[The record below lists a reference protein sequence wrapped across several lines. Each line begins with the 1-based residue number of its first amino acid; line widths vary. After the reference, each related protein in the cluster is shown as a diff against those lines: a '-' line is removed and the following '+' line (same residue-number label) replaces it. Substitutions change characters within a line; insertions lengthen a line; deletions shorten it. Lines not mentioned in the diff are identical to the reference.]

1 MIPDIAFAAGR
12 ALVADRQ
19 AAPKVRLMIKIL
31 KQKPVLPGFHLSLGY
46 TVFYLGLI
54 VLIPLSMLFIKTSA
68 MGWSEFWE
76 AVASPRTLAAYRVSF
91 GASFIAG
98 LVNVVFGFLIAWVLA
113 RYSFPGKKL
122 VDALVD
128 FPFALPTA
136 VAGIALTSL
145 YSPNGWVGKHLYALG
160 IESAYSFW
168 GIVIALIFIGFPFVV
183 RTVEPVLQELDAE
196 LEDAAASL
204 GATRWQTF
212 ARVLLPNVIPSLITG
227 FTLAFAR
234 AIGEYGSVIFIAGNM
249 PGKTEIAPLL
259 IMTKLEQYD
268 YPGAA
273 AIAVVMLLVSFSLL
287 GVINFLQW
295 MSSRRIGVS

>member
-1 MIPDIAFAAGR
+1 MTIAN
-12 ALVADRQ
+12 L
-19 AAPKVRLMIKIL
+19 KIL
-31 KQKPVLPGFHLSLGY
+31 KQRSTLPGFPLSLGY
-46 TVFYLGLI
+46 TVFYLSLI

-68 MGWSEFWE
+68 LGFREIME
-76 AVASPRTLAAYRVSF
+76 VITSPRTLAAYRLSF
-91 GASFIAG
+91 GASFVAG
-98 LVNVVFGFLIAWVLA
+98 LVNTVFGFLIAWVLA
-113 RYSFPGKKL
+113 RYTFPGKKL

-136 VAGIALTSL
+136 VTGIALTAL
-145 YSPNGWVGKHLYALG
+145 YSQNGWVGKFLYSIG
-160 IESAYSFW
+160 IESAYSPF
-168 GIVIALIFIGFPFVV
+168 GITIALIFIGLPFVV

-204 GATRWQTF
+204 GADRWQTF
-212 ARVLLPNVIPSLITG
+212 SKILFPNLIPAVITG

-268 YPGAA
+268 YSGAT
-273 AIAVVMLLVSFSLL
+273 AIAVVMLLVSFALL
-287 GVINFLQW
+287 AFTNFLQW
-295 MSSRRIGVS
+295 VFAKRIGMN